1 MTAPLAMPAAEREA
15 FLALPHVGILALAR
29 REGAAPLAAPIWYA
43 FEDGDVLMNV
53 DADSQKARLLAGGAE
68 ASLCVSSDSL
78 PYRFVTVAGPTSLE
92 AADDELR
99 RRIAA
104 RYLPA
109 EMVDGYLEF
118 SSQSET
124 RTIRL
129 TPRTWH
135 SNDFGRL
142 SMT

>member
-15 FLALPHVGILALAR
+15 FLAMPHVGILAVAR
-29 REGAAPLAAPIWYA
+29 REGAAPLTAPIWYA
-43 FEDGDVLMNV
+43 FEDGDVLMSIGV
-53 DADSQKARLLAGGAE
+53 DSQKARLLAGSAE
-68 ASLCVSSDSL
+68 ASLCVSSDAL

-92 AADDELR
+92 ASDEGLS

-109 EMVDGYLEF
+109 EMVDGYLAY
-118 SSQSET
+118 SSQSEAI
-124 RTIRL
+124 TIRL

-142 SMT
+142 SMS